1 MTENNGY
8 GTRPDFLP
16 GFMNDSEDSDG
27 RQVVKLVWSESRE
40 LENISLNRF
49 PATFGAAL
57 DWESASYEARLW
69 WDDEEGWARMAS
81 ELLSSY
87 VERELSVAIFWG
99 NLVLPTVTLPAD
111 VAVRH
116 AREILDVGPHFW
128 IYPLDGSVLIE
139 CLMDGQVTL
148 ATIPAISAPS

>member
-1 MTENNGY
+1 MTESNAY
-8 GTRPDFLP
+8 GSHPDYLP
-16 GFMNDSEDSDG
+16 GFMNNPEDGDG
-27 RQVVKLVWSESRE
+27 RQVVKLGWTESRE
-40 LENISLNRF
+40 LEAISLNKF
-49 PATFGAAL
+49 PPTFSAAL
-57 DWESASYEARLW
+57 DWDSASYEEQLW
-69 WDDEEGWARMAS
+69 WDDEDDWTRMAS

-87 VERELSVAIFWG
+87 VERGMRVAVFWG

-139 CLMDGQVTL
+139 CLMDGQVTV
-148 ATIPAISAPS
+148 ANIPTA